1 MSMLSSI
8 NFTGLTKNLSRQP
21 YDKLPAMQKVVDSSG
36 SSIAGKLPRDITK
49 EIIKNHPNPKL
60 AIKEL
65 YSDFANCANILQG
78 IFLATAES
86 VDDFEVFPVWREIYD
101 LRYLGN
107 LWETRKFVE
116 KTFVD
121 NEKVV
126 AKEEK
131 IINKAQEMLTHACKK
146 ANIIPPNGVV
156 EIYSLGQGSFGAAY
170 QMLFLDEDK
179 KEIFHSKVM
188 KVFPLRKEEKEAVT

>member
-1 MSMLSSI
+1 MLSNDEFITFNAKNFVFVCYMSMLSSI

-78 IFLATAES
+78 IFLETAES
-86 VDDFEVFPVWREIYD
+86 VDDFEVFTIKT
-101 LRYLGN
+101 GN
-107 LWETRKFVE
+107 
-116 KTFVD
+116 VD
-121 NEKVV
+121 K
-126 AKEEK
+126 
-131 IINKAQEMLTHACKK
+131 
-146 ANIIPPNGVV
+146 
-156 EIYSLGQGSFGAAY
+156 
-170 QMLFLDEDK
+170 
-179 KEIFHSKVM
+179 
-188 KVFPLRKEEKEAVT
+188 PL